1 MKHKNVFLLLSLL
14 AVIVTLAYS
23 CEKDEDTNDDHN
35 NNQNPPK
42 VTYKDTIH
50 DVDNNSYKTVM
61 IGEQEW
67 MAKNLKTTTYND
79 GAPISMVSNKTDWQN
94 ATYGAYCWYDNDGTY
109 KNKFGAL
116 YNWHAVNSG
125 NLCPAG
131 WHVPTDAEW
140 QQMIDY
146 VSANGYPD
154 SAAVAL
160 KADTIWINNG
170 RGDDKFLFSAL
181 PAGSRSEYGDYS
193 GIEWSGR
200 WWSSTEKAND
210 LAWQFNITSYDK
222 EVLRAYFHKPLGMSV
237 RCVKD

>member
-1 MKHKNVFLLLSLL
+1 MQPKKLLMMLAWLTAIAFLLS
-14 AVIVTLAYS
+14 A
-23 CEKDEDTNDDHN
+23 CEKDEDDSNTQN
-35 NNQNPPK
+35 NKQNPPK
-42 VTYKDTIH
+42 VTYKDTIQ

-67 MAKNLKTTTYND
+67 MAENLKVTKYND
-79 GAPISMVSNKTDWQN
+79 GAPITYISGKTDWQN

-109 KNKFGAL
+109 KSKFGAL
-116 YNWHAVNSG
+116 YNWHAVVNG
-125 NLCPAG
+125 DLCPAG

-170 RGDDKFLFSAL
+170 TGDDKFLFSAL

-193 GIEWSGR
+193 GITWDTR
-200 WWSSTEKAND
+200 WWSATEKSAD
-210 LAWQFNITSYDK
+210 LAYQFNMTSYDK
-222 EVLRAYFHKPLGMSV
+222 EVLKAYFHKPLGMSI